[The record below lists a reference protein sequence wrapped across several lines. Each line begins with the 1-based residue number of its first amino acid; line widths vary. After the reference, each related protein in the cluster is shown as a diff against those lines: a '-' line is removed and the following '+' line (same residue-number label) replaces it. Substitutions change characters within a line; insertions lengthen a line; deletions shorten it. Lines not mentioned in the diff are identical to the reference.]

1 MHKQLEKKL
10 CYYYDE
16 KYELRL
22 KCKKRNIFL
31 LKGVEGD
38 DTIEE
43 KEDEADEAENIE
55 ELVVSLNAL
64 A

>member
-1 MHKQLEKKL
+1 MQEET
-10 CYYYDE
+10 Y
-16 KYELRL
+16 
-22 KCKKRNIFL
+22 FP

-43 KEDEADEAENIE
+43 KEDEVDEAENIE
-55 ELVVSLNAL
+55 EPVVSLNAL